1 MQPHSIASTLP
12 LLLVALAAAPIQ
24 AAGEGATGGVTGLWL
39 DQPGKG
45 AVDIEPCGDTLC
57 GHITWLKA
65 PLDASGRPKTDTHN
79 AQASLQSRP
88 ICGLPVLWDF
98 HPDGENA
105 WSGGRIYDPE
115 KGETYSSNFHLQ
127 PDGTLHVRGY
137 LGISLLGRT
146 EIWTR
151 PTQPMV
157 SCGVKGS
164 TPQVRP
170 AGR

>member
-1 MQPHSIASTLP
+1 MQQYRIASSLA
-12 LLLVALAAAPIQ
+12 LLVLVLTPAQ
-24 AAGEGATGGVTGLWL
+24 VRAGAGSPADGVTGVWL

-45 AVDIEPCGDTLC
+45 AVDIEPCGGKLC
-57 GHITWLKA
+57 GRIVWLKA

-79 AQASLQSRP
+79 AQAALQSRP
-88 ICGLPVLWDF
+88 ICGLSVLWDF
-98 HPDGENA
+98 QPDGEDA

-115 KGETYSSNFHLQ
+115 KGETYRSNLHRQ

-151 PTQPMV
+151 PTQPV
-157 SCGVKGS
+157 VPCGK
-164 TPQVRP
+164 
-170 AGR
+170 